1 MESEINEPI
10 IAKLFKKKRLILF
23 LSPIN
28 SISIL
33 RRVQTN
39 ATHMACFL
47 CWLIPPLFSDLLRLD
62 TRLRDS
68 NPTAKQSG
76 ALQLRDMDTAND
88 FISPLLVPLAM
99 YNAIPPCR
107 FLQSTSSSST
117 STCLSGWLG
126 LQYEN
131 HQLLLLLLLLL
142 LFAQETLR
150 NAFTYDRNL
159 PEPTTTRRHRHLT
172 CVFYRKSCS
181 RRRNSG
187 AFPEGDRERKRTN
200 KRVGLFV

>member
-99 YNAIPPCR
+99 YNAIPPRR
-107 FLQSTSSSST
+107 FLQSKSSSST
-117 STCLSGWLG
+117 STCLSVWLG

-131 HQLLLLLLLLL
+131 HQLLLLLLL